1 MGFIK
6 EFRDFAVKGNVFDM
20 AVGIIVGAAFGKVAG
35 SFVAD
40 IMMPPIG
47 LLAGKVDFNDLKFVM
62 QQAVENAD
70 KSKAIPEVAISYGKF
85 ITTGIDFVLVAFAVF
100 LMVKLITNLK
110 KKEAAAP
117 PPPPPGPTKDQE
129 LLMQIRDLLAKR

>member
-47 LLAGKVDFNDLKFVM
+47 FLAGNVDFSEFKFVM
-62 QQAVENAD
+62 KPAQAATETA
-70 KSKAIPEVAISYGKF
+70 KAANEVAIYYGKF
-85 ITTGIDFVLVAFAVF
+85 ITAGIDFVLVAFAVF
-100 LMVKLITNLK
+100 MLIKLITNLK

-117 PPPPPGPTKDQE
+117 PPPPPGPTKEQ
-129 LLMQIRDLLAKR
+129 LLLTEIRDLLAKR